1 MKENND
7 HYYSEFPD
15 IKLKIYSISESL
27 RRHLYTFKTTSGV
40 FSSEKIDLGTKTF
53 IENMLIPETESL
65 LLDLGCG
72 YGPIGIVLARESPKS
87 TVYLVDINK
96 LAIWAAK
103 ENIKVNIVDYKKR
116 VFAEAGDYFEP
127 FKKKNLKFDG
137 IYTNPPVRLGRKEF
151 LDLCVKVRSHLKPN
165 RYFQFVIRKKMGAEV
180 VLEHLKTIF
189 LEKNVT
195 VICKKS
201 GYWVIGC
208 LME

>member
-1 MKENND
+1 MKERND

-15 IKLKIYSISESL
+15 VKFKVYSISESL
-27 RRHLYTFKTTSGV
+27 RRHLYVFQTTSGV
-40 FSSEKIDLGTKTF
+40 FSSEKIDLGTKIL
-53 IENMLIPETESL
+53 IENMLIPENESL

-87 TVYLVDINK
+87 TVYLLDINK
-96 LAIWAAK
+96 LAIWCAK

-116 VFAEAGDYFEP
+116 VFAEAGDFFEP
-127 FKKKNLKFDG
+127 LEKKNLTFDG

-180 VLEHLKTIF
+180 ILERLKTIF
-189 LEKNVT
+189 LEKNVM

-201 GYWVIGC
+201 GYWVISC